1 MLVQREAE
9 GGHFFMAGPMDEQGS
24 KPNLISKMIQPAQA
38 VAHSVSQCPEKME
51 PPKPEVSHGAEQSA
65 VPEWGSPEI

>member
-1 MLVQREAE
+1 
-9 GGHFFMAGPMDEQGS
+9 
-24 KPNLISKMIQPAQA
+24 MIQPAQE

-65 VPEWGSPEI
+65 VPEGPVNARILRAVRFAPAV